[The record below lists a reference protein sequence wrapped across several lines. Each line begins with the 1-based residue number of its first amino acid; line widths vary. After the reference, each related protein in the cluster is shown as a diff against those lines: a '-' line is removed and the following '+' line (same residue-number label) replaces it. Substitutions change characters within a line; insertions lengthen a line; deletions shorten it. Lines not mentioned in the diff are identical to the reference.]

1 MLTFAAN
8 FWLVFWTIIG
18 GGALLTVLAG
28 ALIAT
33 LPWRGHHQTPAELAT
48 VNLSAPYGYQATR
61 HSKAA

>member
-18 GGALLTVLAG
+18 GAALLTVLAC

-33 LPWRGHHQTPAELAT
+33 LPWRGHGRKPAELAT
-48 VNLSAPYGYQATR
+48 VNLPSPYGYQPTR
-61 HSKAA
+61 HSEAA